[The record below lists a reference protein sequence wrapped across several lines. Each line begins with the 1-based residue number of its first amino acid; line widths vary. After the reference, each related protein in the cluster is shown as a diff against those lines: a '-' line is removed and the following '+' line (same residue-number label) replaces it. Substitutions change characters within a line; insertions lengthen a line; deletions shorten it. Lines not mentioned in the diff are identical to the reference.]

1 LRVRNALDGVI
12 LRIKFHKLTIISK
25 YEDLNMLVLQKGPG
39 KYDEEP
45 TTGVKVSMS
54 RSIRPYLYICSRKS
68 GI

>member
-1 LRVRNALDGVI
+1 MKVRNALDGVI

-25 YEDLNMLVLQKGPG
+25 YEDLNVLVLQKGHC

-45 TTGVKVSMS
+45 TTGVKVS
-54 RSIRPYLYICSRKS
+54 RSIRPYVYICSRKS